1 VILAALS
8 FGVVKGVNFG
18 VLYWYEYYLAN
29 EVKMDPGNTSLITT
43 VNEIGKAIGGI
54 LLGFFSDKMNSR

>member
-1 VILAALS
+1 M
-8 FGVVKGVNFG
+8 KGVNFG